1 MHCRNDAIKGVS
13 ECIIMGN
20 MIPVG
25 TGMFKV
31 LYDESLKEGAEGCG
45 LVVSASE
52 RETELAFDS
61 VQDIVKEGAFVI
73 QQ

>member
-1 MHCRNDAIKGVS
+1 
-13 ECIIMGN
+13 MGN

-31 LYDESLKEGAEGCG
+31 LYDETLKEGAESCG
-45 LVVSASE
+45 LVVSAPE
-52 RETELAFDS
+52 NEMAFDD

>member
-31 LYDESLKEGAEGCG
+31 LYDETLKQGAEGCG
-45 LVVSASE
+45 LVVSAPE
-52 RETELAFDS
+52 NEMAFDD

>member
-1 MHCRNDAIKGVS
+1 MHCRNDSIKGVS

-31 LYDESLKEGAEGCG
+31 LYDENLKQNDNGCG
-45 LVVSASE
+45 LVVAASE
-52 RETELAFDS
+52 SETELAFDS
-61 VQDIVKEGAFVI
+61 VQDIVKESKFVI